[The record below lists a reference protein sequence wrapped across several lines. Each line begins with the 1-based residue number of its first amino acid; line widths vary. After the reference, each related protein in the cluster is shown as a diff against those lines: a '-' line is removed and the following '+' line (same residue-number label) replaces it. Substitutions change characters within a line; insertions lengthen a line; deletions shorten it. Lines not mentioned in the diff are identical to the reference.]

1 MSVSVTTQSYH
12 FLAFYNYT
20 IVIIII
26 ITIINIISL
35 NQISIYRSYRRY
47 VLLIN
52 HEREIRVLLKP

>member
-20 IVIIII
+20 IVIII

-52 HEREIRVLLKP
+52 HEREVRVLLEP